1 MFLGYKKGISG
12 NPKGRPKQTKE
23 EKQQKEEFLK
33 LLKTATVPALESI
46 ISIAKDSRDKNRL
59 KACEYIIDK
68 AYGNAALLLDENDQ
82 QLRIEIVTH
91 RDDEE
96 WI

>member
-1 MFLGYKKGISG
+1 MPFEKGRSG
-12 NPKGRPKQTKE
+12 NPSGRKKQTKE

-33 LLKTATVPALESI
+33 LLKSATVPALESI
-46 ISIAKDSRDKNRL
+46 ISIAMNSHDKNRL

-82 QLRIEIVTH
+82 QLKIEIVTH
-91 RDDEE
+91 KVEEE

>member
-23 EKQQKEEFLK
+23 EKTQKEEFLK
-33 LLKTATVPALESI
+33 LLRSATVPALETI
-46 ISIAKDSRDKNRL
+46 ISIAMDSRDKNRL
-59 KACEYIIDK
+59 KAATYIIDK
-68 AYGNAALLLDENDQ
+68 CYGNAALLLEENDQ
-82 QLRIEIVTH
+82 QLKIEIVTH
-91 RDDEE
+91 RVDED

>member
-1 MFLGYKKGISG
+1 MPFVKGRSG
-12 NPKGRPKQTKE
+12 NPSGRKKQTKE
-23 EKQQKEEFLK
+23 EKHQKEEFLK
-33 LLKTATVPALESI
+33 LLKSATVPALESI

-68 AYGNAALLLDENDQ
+68 AYGNAALLLDDNDQ
-82 QLRIEIVTH
+82 QLKIEIVTH
-91 RDDEE
+91 RVDED

>member
-1 MFLGYKKGISG
+1 MPFEKGRSG
-12 NPKGRPKQTKE
+12 NPSGRKKQTKE

-33 LLKTATVPALESI
+33 LLKSATVPALESI

-68 AYGNAALLLDENDQ
+68 AYGNAALLLDDNDQ
-82 QLRIEIVTH
+82 QLKIEIVTH
-91 RDDEE
+91 QVGEE

>member
-1 MFLGYKKGISG
+1 MPFEKGRSG
-12 NPKGRPKQTKE
+12 NPSGRKKQTKE

-33 LLKTATVPALESI
+33 LLKSATVPALESI
-46 ISIAKDSRDKNRL
+46 ISIANDSRDKNRL

-82 QLRIEIVTH
+82 QLKIEIVTH
-91 RDDEE
+91 RIDED